1 MSMMGGSPQE
11 HGEKIADYA
20 TYPAAQQ
27 AVSQL
32 VQGDIPARDIAI
44 VGHGLRS
51 VEAVTGR
58 LGYAAAA
65 RSGAINGVL
74 LGLLFSAIF
83 VLGTPG
89 AAIQLFAGVMLV
101 GIAIGMLLS
110 LVTYAVLRRRRDY
123 TSVTQVLADRY
134 EVTVL
139 PRSIHRA
146 REIVGR
152 GVAPAAPAREP
163 VDLSTP
169 PQYGE
174 RIEPPSSPA
183 ARPAPG
189 PNAPT
194 AGEQPAPPTGAGTG
208 PGAPGAASALG
219 APGQGAPGGADPAP
233 GPQTPAGAAPAP
245 GSQPPAGG
253 DQAPGSDAP

>member
-1 MSMMGGSPQE
+1 MGGTPQE

-20 TYPAAQQ
+20 TYQGAQQ

-208 PGAPGAASALG
+208 PGGPGAASALG

-233 GPQTPAGAAPAP
+233 G
-245 GSQPPAGG
+245 SQPPAGG

>member
-1 MSMMGGSPQE
+1 MMGGTPQE
-11 HGEKIADYA
+11 HGEKIADYP
-20 TYPAAQQ
+20 TYQGAQQ

-32 VQGDIPARDIAI
+32 IAADIPARDIAI

-51 VEAVTGR
+51 IETVTGR

-65 RSGAINGVL
+65 RSGAINGIL

-83 VLGTPG
+83 VLGTPN
-89 AAIQLFAGVMLV
+89 AAIQLFVGVMFV

-110 LVTYAVLRRRRDY
+110 LVTYALLRRRRDY
-123 TSVTQVLADRY
+123 TSVTQVIADRY

-146 REIVGR
+146 REIVGHTVVP
-152 GVAPAAPAREP
+152 VAPPV

-174 RIEPPSSPA
+174 RIDPAAGAEGPGVASSP
-183 ARPAPG
+183 
-189 PNAPT
+189 
-194 AGEQPAPPTGAGTG
+194 GEQPTE
-208 PGAPGAASALG
+208 
-219 APGQGAPGGADPAP
+219 PAP
-233 GPQTPAGAAPAP
+233 RGTDDTP
-245 GSQPPAGG
+245 
-253 DQAPGSDAP
+253 

>member
-1 MSMMGGSPQE
+1 MMGGPPQE

-20 TYPAAQQ
+20 TYQGAQQ
-27 AVSQL
+27 AVSKL
-32 VQGDIPARDIAI
+32 IQGEIPARDIAI

-51 VEAVTGR
+51 VETVTGR

-65 RSGAINGVL
+65 RSGAINGIL

-83 VLGTPG
+83 VLGTPN
-89 AAIQLFAGVMLV
+89 AAIQLFVGVMLV
-101 GIAIGMLLS
+101 GIAIGMLMS
-110 LVTYAVLRRRRDY
+110 LVTYALLRRRRDF
-123 TSVTQVLADRY
+123 TSVTQVIADRY

-152 GVAPAAPAREP
+152 VVVPVAAAAPAP

-174 RIEPPSSPA
+174 RIDPAPEPSAHPAPPIAAPEPGGQAAPPSEPPSSP
-183 ARPAPG
+183 R
-189 PNAPT
+189 T
-194 AGEQPAPPTGAGTG
+194 DS
-208 PGAPGAASALG
+208 AS
-219 APGQGAPGGADPAP
+219 
-233 GPQTPAGAAPAP
+233 
-245 GSQPPAGG
+245 S
-253 DQAPGSDAP
+253 

>member
-1 MSMMGGSPQE
+1 MMGGIPQE

-51 VEAVTGR
+51 VETITGR

-65 RSGAINGVL
+65 RSGAINGIL

-83 VLGTPG
+83 VLGTPN
-89 AAIQLFAGVMLV
+89 AAIQLFVGVMFV
-101 GIAIGMLLS
+101 GIALGMLMS
-110 LVTYAVLRRRRDY
+110 LITYAIVRRRRDY

-152 GVAPAAPAREP
+152 AVAPAAPAPAAPQPP
-163 VDLSTP
+163 VDPSVP

-174 RIEPPSSPA
+174 RVD
-183 ARPAPG
+183 
-189 PNAPT
+189 
-194 AGEQPAPPTGAGTG
+194 PAPPQYGERVDPPRLPDDEPAPPATG
-208 PGAPGAASALG
+208 P
-219 APGQGAPGGADPAP
+219 
-233 GPQTPAGAAPAP
+233 
-245 GSQPPAGG
+245 
-253 DQAPGSDAP
+253 DAEDR

>member
-1 MSMMGGSPQE
+1 MMGGTPQE

-20 TYPAAQQ
+20 TYQGAQQ

-89 AAIQLFAGVMLV
+89 AGIQLFAGVMLV

-152 GVAPAAPAREP
+152 VVAAAPAPAAPVVE
-163 VDLSTP
+163 V
-169 PQYGE
+169 
-174 RIEPPSSPA
+174 
-183 ARPAPG
+183 
-189 PNAPT
+189 
-194 AGEQPAPPTGAGTG
+194 
-208 PGAPGAASALG
+208 
-219 APGQGAPGGADPAP
+219 
-233 GPQTPAGAAPAP
+233 
-245 GSQPPAGG
+245 PPAGG
-253 DQAPGSDAP
+253 QLDLF

>member
-1 MSMMGGSPQE
+1 MMGGIPQE

-20 TYPAAQQ
+20 TYQAAQK

-32 VQGDIPARDIAI
+32 VEADIPARDIAI
-44 VGHGLRS
+44 IGHGLRS
-51 VEAVTGR
+51 VETVTGR

-65 RSGAINGVL
+65 RSGAINGIL

-83 VLGTPG
+83 VLGTPN
-89 AAIQLFAGVMLV
+89 AAIQLFVGVMFV
-101 GIAIGMLLS
+101 GIALGMLMS
-110 LVTYAVLRRRRDY
+110 LITYAIVRRRRDY

-152 GVAPAAPAREP
+152 AVAPAAPAPAAPQPP
-163 VDLSTP
+163 VDPSVP

-174 RIEPPSSPA
+174 RVD
-183 ARPAPG
+183 
-189 PNAPT
+189 
-194 AGEQPAPPTGAGTG
+194 PAPPQYGERVDPPRLPDDEPAPPATG
-208 PGAPGAASALG
+208 PD
-219 APGQGAPGGADPAP
+219 AD
-233 GPQTPAGAAPAP
+233 
-245 GSQPPAGG
+245 
-253 DQAPGSDAP
+253 DR

>member
-1 MSMMGGSPQE
+1 MSMMGGTPQE

-20 TYPAAQQ
+20 TYQGAQQ

-208 PGAPGAASALG
+208 PGGPGAASALG

-233 GPQTPAGAAPAP
+233 G
-245 GSQPPAGG
+245 SQPPAGG